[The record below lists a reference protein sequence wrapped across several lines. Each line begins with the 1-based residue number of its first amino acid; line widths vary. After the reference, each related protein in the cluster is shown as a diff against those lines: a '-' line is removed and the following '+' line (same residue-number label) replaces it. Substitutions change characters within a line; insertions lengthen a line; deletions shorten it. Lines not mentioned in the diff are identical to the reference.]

1 MYYEDFKKSA
11 NTPTNT
17 IANTP
22 SIFAN
27 TLPTHLNTLTIN
39 DLQRFQKGN

>member
-1 MYYEDFKKSA
+1 MYYEDFKKLA
-11 NTPTNT
+11 NTLANT

-39 DLQRFQKGN
+39 HLQSF